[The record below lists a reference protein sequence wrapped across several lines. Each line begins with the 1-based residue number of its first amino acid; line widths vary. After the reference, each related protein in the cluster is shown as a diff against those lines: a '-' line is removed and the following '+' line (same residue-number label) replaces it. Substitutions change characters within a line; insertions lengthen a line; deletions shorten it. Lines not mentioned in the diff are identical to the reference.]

1 MVSGK
6 ALVNITIVSLL
17 FMLALVTINI
27 ANRWKNIV
35 EANDYKNHQRASLG
49 TFRVKAQFPS
59 VSIEMTEGF
68 KGGQEFFG
76 QQFKQAIMGRLVS
89 LDLRESS
96 GGEEINPITNAV
108 VVADLYADVR
118 KDNFGNVLW
127 ETKPVVVG
135 RKISLLSPD
144 GCCSLKGGV
153 IDSVSFSDEAMPLA
167 PYRLSKND

>member
-1 MVSGK
+1 MKTS
-6 ALVNITIVSLL
+6 ITIMMFL
-17 FMLALVTINI
+17 LALVTVNI
-27 ANRWKNIV
+27 ANRWKDIV
-35 EANDYKNHQRASLG
+35 EANDYKKYQRASLG

-96 GGEEINPITNAV
+96 GGEEINPITNAI
-108 VVADLYADVR
+108 VVADLYADVL
-118 KDNFGNVLW
+118 KDNLGNVLW

-144 GCCSLKGGV
+144 GCCSLEDGV
-153 IDSVSFSDEAMPLA
+153 IREVEFSGEGASLA
-167 PYRLSKND
+167 PYRLSKLGE